1 MKILI
6 ITQYFYP
13 ENFRIND
20 LVFSLKK
27 RGYDIDVLTGKPNYP
42 KGEYFEGYSWKGP
55 KEEKINNINVF
66 RSNLFVR
73 KSGGVIR
80 LFLNYLSFLF
90 FGIFKVFSI
99 NKKYDKIFVY
109 APSPITVGFLG
120 YFAAKRFRCKSY
132 LWVHDLWPES
142 VKVAGGVNNKF
153 ILFLIN
159 LMTKIIY
166 SLNDVIL
173 IQSPYFEKYLTS
185 QGVNSEKIIYYPYY
199 AEDFYKPEKKK
210 SEILK
215 KFPKGF
221 NILFAGNIGVAQ
233 SLQTII
239 KAIELI
245 KSKKINVIF
254 LGEGRD
260 KKRIQELINKKN
272 LNKKFTFLGSYPAE
286 YMSEFFSCA
295 DALYI
300 SLKKAKIFSYTIPG
314 KLQSYLAC
322 GKPIIG
328 SLDGI
333 GKKIIM
339 ESRSGLCS
347 NAEDHLKLSE
357 NIIKLSEMSDEERNI
372 LSKNA
377 IKYFKSNFEKEKLI
391 DELIEVFN

>member
-1 MKILI
+1 M
-6 ITQYFYP
+6 
-13 ENFRIND
+13 
-20 LVFSLKK
+20 
-27 RGYDIDVLTGKPNYP
+27 
-42 KGEYFEGYSWKGP
+42 
-55 KEEKINNINVF
+55 
-66 RSNLFVR
+66 
-73 KSGGVIR
+73 
-80 LFLNYLSFLF
+80 NYLIKPFFKHLKFLHNLNRTQLSNDTIKGLTVYAEDKNIDGEF
-90 FGIFKVFSI
+90 SIYSRFTWHSI
-99 NKKYDKIFVY
+99 NKENETIFLNKMSKI
-109 APSPITVGFLG
+109 T
-120 YFAAKRFRCKSY
+120 
-132 LWVHDLWPES
+132 
-142 VKVAGGVNNKF
+142 
-153 ILFLIN
+153 N
-159 LMTKIIY
+159 L
-166 SLNDVIL
+166 
-173 IQSPYFEKYLTS
+173 KYLFIETRS
-185 QGVNSEKIIYYPYY
+185 DKDELCGVGKKISKNEYITDHYRRFINKN
-199 AEDFYKPEKKK
+199 DL
-210 SEILK
+210 LK
-215 KFPKGF
+215 KFEK
-221 NILFAGNIGVAQ
+221 LFDYKV
-233 SLQTII
+233 I
-239 KAIELI
+239 KPEPLI

-339 ESRSGLCS
+339 DSRSGLCS
-347 NAEDHLKLSE
+347 NAEDHIKLSQ

-391 DELIEVFN
+391 DKLIEVFN

>member
-1 MKILI
+1 MRILVI
-6 ITQYFYP
+6 SQYFHP

-27 RGYDIDVLTGKPNYP
+27 RGYDVDVLTGKPNYP
-42 KGEYFEGYSWKGP
+42 KGEYYEGYSWKGP

-73 KSGGVIR
+73 KSGSGTR

-142 VKVAGGVNNKF
+142 VKVAGAVNNKF
-153 ILFLIN
+153 ILSLIN

-173 IQSPYFEKYLTS
+173 IQSPYFEKYLKS
-185 QGVNSEKIIYYPYY
+185 QGVNSKKIIYYPYY
-199 AEDFYKPEKKK
+199 AEDFYKPVKKK
-210 SEILK
+210 PKILK

-233 SLQTII
+233 CLQTII
-239 KAIELI
+239 KAFELI
-245 KSKKINVIF
+245 KSKNINIIF

-260 KKRIQELINKKN
+260 KKRIQELISKKD
-272 LNKKFTFLGSYPAE
+272 LGEKFTFLGSYPPE
-286 YMSEFFSCA
+286 QMSDFFSCA

-300 SLKKAKIFSYTIPG
+300 SLKKANIFSYTIPG

-333 GKKIIM
+333 GKKIITD
-339 ESRSGLCS
+339 SNSGLCS
-347 NAEDHLKLSE
+347 NAEDHIKLSQ
-357 NIIKLSEMSDEERNI
+357 NIIKLSEMPKEERNRM
-372 LSKNA
+372 SRNA
-377 IKYFKSNFEKEKLI
+377 IKYFRANFEKDKLLDQLTEI
-391 DELIEVFN
+391 FN